1 MSKDYAK
8 RNFSRK
14 KTKRSNFPL
23 WLISFLLLLAFIA
36 GLIITNKQ
44 PQDNHL
50 SLKKI
55 ITNTI
60 SFKKKTILYL
70 KPAPQLPSDANT
82 QITKTTNAPTIT
94 PTFKFYSTLP
104 QKKSAQQT
112 IQEYELEV
120 AMTKD
125 FAAADSLKAELILL
139 GFTVS
144 VTPIYKN
151 GTQKYCVSLGPYETR
166 ESAIT
171 DQQKLNQNK
180 IRSSL
185 KKIR

>member
-14 KTKRSNFPL
+14 KTKKSNFPL
-23 WLISFLLLLAFIA
+23 WLISVLLLLAFIA

-44 PQDNHL
+44 PQYNYL

-55 ITNTI
+55 ITATI
-60 SFKKKTILYL
+60 NLKKKSLLYF
-70 KPAPQLPSDANT
+70 KPAPQIPSDANT
-82 QITKTTNAPTIT
+82 QITKTTNVPAPI
-94 PTFKFYSTLP
+94 FKFYSTLP
-104 QKKSAQQT
+104 KKKSTQHT
-112 IQEYELEV
+112 TQEYELEV
-120 AMTKD
+120 AVTKD

-151 GTQKYCVSLGPYETR
+151 GTQKYCVSIGPYETK
-166 ESAIT
+166 ESAIA